1 MAPSSFTNVL
11 AKLKKKNN
19 AVSHDFIYDDT
30 KNMTRDLTNLM
41 RNNKSKHSSNI
52 IKCIMLSI

>member
-19 AVSHDFIYDDT
+19 AVSDDFVYDDT
-30 KNMTRDLTNLM
+30 KNMTRDLTNPM
-41 RNNKSKHSSNI
+41 RNNKSKHSFKI
-52 IKCIMLSI
+52 IKCIM